1 MEENA
6 LTCRGCPLYGK
17 KPVFGIGPTNAE
29 LVIIGEAPGAEE
41 EKYGSPFV
49 GRSGQLLTS
58 LLQKTGIDRSKC
70 FITNVVACRPTDA
83 NGNNTAPP
91 TDAIKMCSIRL
102 DQELSKAR
110 PKIVLLLGNVA
121 VKRFLGNRRNLQNSE
136 GIPFRQNGTIFVP
149 TYHPA
154 ALLRDPSKTKAVEQ
168 TLRRVVEWLKADP
181 HAWSFENY
189 KILLD
194 KNEVIRYIKLLE
206 QKPMW
211 SCDIET
217 SDILYESVIF
227 TMAFSSGDLTFGF
240 PVRRPDG
247 SLYWSDSDLCQIIDH
262 LKRLFSNESKKIF
275 HNAMFDLMFLK
286 KEFGI
291 ECKNL
296 HGDTMVIAHLLDETA
311 QRYGLK
317 NIVWKYL
324 GKGGYESD
332 YVALADEDRPGGVD
346 TSIVLKYNC
355 ADAHA
360 TFLLYQEMVKLLP
373 DSLAKLHLKLSI
385 PTIQMLVDTRIR
397 GVKIDVDYVKRLSAQ
412 YEQDLVVIEQRIFDL
427 IGEKI
432 NINSVRDLSRVLY
445 EKLKLPVLYKTA
457 SGNPSTDTF
466 TLENLR
472 NYHPVIDLLLDYR
485 KKKKLSSTYFKN
497 FLKLCDSNN
506 RLHTNYTL
514 VGTTT
519 GRLASREPNLQNIP
533 RDKEVKDIFISEKGY
548 FLANIDFKQAELRAL
563 CHYAKDDKLKE
574 AFESGYDPL
583 KVIASLVFHIPIEEV
598 DDERRRLAK
607 FVVYGI
613 MYGRRAKSI
622 AEEHNMSI
630 EEAQNIIDS
639 FFRSFPKTYQ
649 FCKEVVAIAKQQGY
663 LRNFFGRIRRF
674 PGINSPDF
682 EVRASEERQA
692 LNFLPQSTVADYT
705 MFKGALVYEKIKHL
719 GCYLVLTVHDSL
731 TYEIPEDKGEE
742 ALAIMFGILGKRIKG
757 FFVDIPFD
765 CEIGYRLGSTAE
777 LDNLS
782 EFKNKLR
789 EVSHERA
796 C

>member
-1 MEENA
+1 MEEIS
-6 LTCRGCPLYGK
+6 LTCKGCPLYGK
-17 KPVFGIGPTNAE
+17 RSVPGTGPTNAE
-29 LVIIGEAPGAEE
+29 LAIVGEAPGVEE
-41 EKYGSPFV
+41 EKYGLPFV

-58 LLQKTGIDRSKC
+58 LLQKVGIDRSKC
-70 FITNVVACRPTDA
+70 FITNVVACRPADE
-83 NGNNTAPP
+83 NGNNVAPSA
-91 TDAIKMCSIRL
+91 DVIKACSIRL
-102 DQELSKAR
+102 DQELFGVKPR
-110 PKIVLLLGNVA
+110 IVLLLGNVA

-136 GIPFRQNGTIFVP
+136 GVPFKQNGTIFVP

-154 ALLRDPSKTKAVEQ
+154 ALLRDPSKTKVVEQ
-168 TLRRVVEWLKADP
+168 TLKRVVEWLKTDP
-181 HAWSFENY
+181 YNWSFENY
-189 KILLD
+189 KILFD
-194 KNEVIRYIKLLE
+194 KDEIIRCIKLLG
-206 QKPMW
+206 QKPLW

-227 TMAFSSGDLTFGF
+227 TIAFSSGDLTFGF
-240 PVRRPDG
+240 PIRKPDG
-247 SLYWSDSDLCQIIDH
+247 SLYWSDSDLCQIADH

-275 HNAMFDLMFLK
+275 HNAMFDLMYLK
-286 KEFGI
+286 KEFGV
-291 ECKNL
+291 ECRNL
-296 HGDTMVIAHLLDETA
+296 YGDTMVIAHLLDETA
-311 QRYGLK
+311 RKYGLK
-317 NIVWKYL
+317 SIVWKYL

-332 YVALADEDRPGGVD
+332 YVALADEDRPGGID
-346 TSIVLKYNC
+346 TDIVLRYNC

-373 DSLAKLHLKLSI
+373 DSLAKLHLKLNI

-397 GVKIDVDYVKRLSAQ
+397 GVKIDIDYVKQLSSQ
-412 YEQDLVVIEQRIFDL
+412 YEQDLSTIEQRIFDL

-432 NINSVRDLSRVLY
+432 NVNSVRDLSKILY
-445 EKLKLPVLYKTA
+445 EKLKLPIFYKTS

-466 TLENLR
+466 TLEKLR
-472 NYHPVIDLLLDYR
+472 NYHPAIDLILDYR
-485 KKKKLSSTYFKN
+485 KKKKLLSTYFKN
-497 FLKLCDSNN
+497 FLELCDSNN

-514 VGTTT
+514 VGTAT

-548 FLANIDFKQAELRAL
+548 FLANVDFKQAELRAL
-563 CHYAKDDKLKE
+563 CHYAKDDRLKE

-583 KVIASLVFHIPIEEV
+583 KVIASLVFHIPVEEV

-622 AEEHNMSI
+622 AEEHNMSV
-630 EEAQNIIDS
+630 EEAQGIIDS

-649 FCKEVVAIAKQQGY
+649 FCKEVVAIAKQRGY
-663 LRNFFGRIRRF
+663 LQNFFGRIRRF
-674 PGINSPDF
+674 PGINSSDF

-705 MFKGALVYEKIKHL
+705 MFKGALVYERIKRL
-719 GCYLVLTVHDSL
+719 GCHLVLTVHDSL

-742 ALAIMFGILGKRIKG
+742 ALAIMFSILGKRIKG

-765 CEIGYRLGSTAE
+765 CEIGYRLGSTVE
-777 LDNLS
+777 LDNPS
-782 EFKNKLR
+782 EFRTKLK
-789 EVSHERA
+789 EVSL
-796 C
+796 